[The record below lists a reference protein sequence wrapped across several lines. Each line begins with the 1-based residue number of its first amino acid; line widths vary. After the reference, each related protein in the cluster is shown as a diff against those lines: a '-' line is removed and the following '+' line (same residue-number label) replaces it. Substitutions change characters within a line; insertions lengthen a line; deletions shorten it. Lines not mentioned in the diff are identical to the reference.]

1 MKPDVQANIDNC
13 KDDLNKIWHLI
24 EGIGTI
30 NPISG
35 YLTRFA
41 LIRICGTLE
50 VCYKSIIADYYE
62 AFSPE
67 LQRYIGIHVREASL
81 NAQYNSISKVLGEFS
96 EEKCRL
102 FKTRISSLENKE
114 QVITAMSDL
123 NTARNEV
130 AHGYSTTMSFN
141 EMKQKFND
149 SLIIIDNLCEVLS

>member
-62 AFSPE
+62 AFSPD
-67 LQRYIGIHVREASL
+67 RKSTRL
-81 NAQYNSISKVLGEFS
+81 N
-96 EEKCRL
+96 
-102 FKTRISSLENKE
+102 SS
-114 QVITAMSDL
+114 
-123 NTARNEV
+123 
-130 AHGYSTTMSFN
+130 HP
-141 EMKQKFND
+141 
-149 SLIIIDNLCEVLS
+149 